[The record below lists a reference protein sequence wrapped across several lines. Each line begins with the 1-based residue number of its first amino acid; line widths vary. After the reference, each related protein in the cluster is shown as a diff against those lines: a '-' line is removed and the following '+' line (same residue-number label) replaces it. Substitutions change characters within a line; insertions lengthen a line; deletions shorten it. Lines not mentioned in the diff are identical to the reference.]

1 LRRVAQEALM
11 VASGSPSTEPV
22 RRRRILG
29 LAIAAALIFAIYLGF
44 AYLLAPAFWR
54 HHERQQ
60 GLAALPMTTTTALGI
75 PGDAI
80 NVGLEGSEEDVVCA
94 MEAAGWS
101 PADPVTLKSSLKIV
115 GSVVFHRPY
124 IQAPV
129 SNLFYLGRREDLA
142 FEKPAGASAD
152 TRHHIR
158 FWKALE
164 AGDDGLPVW
173 LGAATFDRGV
183 GLSHYTGQ
191 VTHHISPD
199 IDAERDLV
207 FTDLA
212 NAKKVDATY
221 EVSGVDPSLSHRNG
235 GGDLYYTDGE
245 IQFAKLTQGC
255 ENQNQAPATLAS
267 PPRITVKNWTWRNV
281 LAPIA
286 RVFHG
291 VSRSRDEAAPSAN

>member
-1 LRRVAQEALM
+1 MA
-11 VASGSPSTEPV
+11 ASGSPSLEPA
-22 RRRRILG
+22 RRRRGLR
-29 LAIAAALIFAIYLGF
+29 LAIAGAVILAIYLGF
-44 AYLLAPAFWR
+44 AYLLAPTFWR
-54 HHERQQ
+54 HHERQKS
-60 GLAALPMTTTTALGI
+60 LAELPMTTTTSLGI

-80 NVGLEGSEEDVVCA
+80 NIGLEGGEEDVVCA

-101 PADPVTLKSSLKIV
+101 PADPVTLKSSLKII

-142 FEKPAGASAD
+142 FEKPAGRSAD
-152 TRHHIR
+152 TRHHVR

-173 LGAATFDRGV
+173 LGAVTFDRGV

-199 IDAERDLV
+199 IDAERDLLIA
-207 FTDLA
+207 DLA
-212 NAKKVDATY
+212 NAKKIDATY

-245 IQFAKLTQGC
+245 IDFARLTQGC
-255 ENQNQAPATLAS
+255 ESQNPTPASSAS
-267 PPRITVKNWTWRNV
+267 PPRIVLKNWTWRNV

-286 RVFHG
+286 RLFQRA
-291 VSRSRDEAAPSAN
+291 SRSEDEATPGDN